1 MSFASISMS
10 IVKDWELVIYL
21 LDIDSAR
28 QAALELGKEL
38 AVVQIDFSTAFDRVS
53 HYGFLY
59 KLHDMRVGCADFEV
73 IAGFLS
79 GSVQRVV
86 VDGVR
91 IEKVRVVSGVL
102 QGKLCAGLIT
112 AFALH

>member
-1 MSFASISMS
+1 M
-10 IVKDWELVIYL
+10 
-21 LDIDSAR
+21 
-28 QAALELGKEL
+28 
-38 AVVQIDFSTAFDRVS
+38 QIDFIAAFDRVS
-53 HYGFLY
+53 HSGLLY
-59 KLHDMRVGCADFEV
+59 KCRDVGDGGAVFRV
-73 IAGFLS
+73 IASILS